1 MPPVK
6 HKEWV
11 KRNLVNE
18 SPFLI
23 AVRAILSLS
32 PHPKDPNPKSLA
44 SRSLR
49 RSQASRLAREASD
62 RVDEILTE
70 VGDSEDRSIV
80 IECVQAL
87 SLLGLYEFAQTGN
100 AVKNRM
106 KMNQA
111 VEIAM
116 DIGLHQVDK
125 ETFANNKPRDS
136 QSTGRA
142 ARPAPGKQVEG
153 KDIQKDMQR
162 RTWWVVF
169 AGMLISGLVAGRV
182 SRPGYL
188 AGILMTTCSPN
199 FIDHSVLSWLTMT
212 NGSCLITLPRLSETM

>member
-1 MPPVK
+1 MG
-6 HKEWV
+6 
-11 KRNLVNE
+11 NLMQD
-18 SPFLI
+18 SPFI
-23 AVRAILSLS
+23 TAIRAILSLS
-32 PHPKDPNPKSLA
+32 PHPKDPNPKSLS

-62 RVDEILTE
+62 RVEELLTE
-70 VGDSEDRSIV
+70 VGESDDRSIL

-106 KMNQA
+106 RMNQA
-111 VEIAM
+111 VELAM
-116 DIGLHQVDK
+116 DIGIHQVDK
-125 ETFANNKPRDS
+125 ATFADNKPRAA
-136 QSTGRA
+136 QATGRF

-153 KDIQKDMQR
+153 KDVYKDMQR

-182 SRPGYL
+182 SRL
-188 AGILMTTCSPN
+188 STTSSIP
-199 FIDHSVLSWLTMT
+199 V
-212 NGSCLITLPRLSETM
+212 P

>member
-1 MPPVK
+1 VVCLSPTERLHNLCSLDCYYEEIHPFQPLLPSIK
-6 HKEWV
+6 HKNWV
-11 KRNLVNE
+11 ISKLIHE

-62 RVDEILTE
+62 RVDELLAE
-70 VGDSEDRSIV
+70 VGEMEDKSPG

-100 AVKNRM
+100 AVKNRTR
-106 KMNQA
+106 MNQA
-111 VEIAM
+111 VELAM
-116 DIGLHQVDK
+116 DLGMHQTDK
-125 ETFANNKPRDS
+125 NTFAGNKTKGGLNGS
-136 QSTGRA
+136 A
-142 ARPAPGKQVEG
+142 ARPAPAKQVEG
-153 KDIQKDMQR
+153 KDVFKDMQR
-162 RTWWVVF
+162 RSWWVVF

-182 SRPGYL
+182 SSRSICPKWVCQY
-188 AGILMTTCSPN
+188 
-199 FIDHSVLSWLTMT
+199 
-212 NGSCLITLPRLSETM
+212 